1 MTNIEL
7 YSNYTIKRKYS
18 SISKLN
24 EQNNLH
30 PFFITGFSDG
40 ESYFSINI
48 VKSPKMKLGW
58 TVYLQFGIKLH
69 IKDSQL
75 LKLIQAYFNVGNITL
90 GKELCQYR
98 VTSIKDL
105 EIIINHFENYPLI
118 TQKWSDYQLFKLAFN
133 IIKNK
138 NHLTQDGLN
147 ELISIKSSM
156 NLGLGNEL
164 KLAFPNIK
172 PITRPKV
179 TNNIIQDPNWL
190 SGFVSAEGNFTVSIT
205 NSETNNVGKQVKLMF
220 FIYQHS
226 RDAELL
232 QNICN
237 YLECGK
243 YYSNTKR
250 NEGSVTVT
258 KFSDIDLK
266 IIPFFKNYPI
276 IGIKALD
283 FEDFYKIGELIKNKE
298 HLTIKGLEKIE
309 KIKSGMNT
317 KRIT

>member
-1 MTNIEL
+1 
-7 YSNYTIKRKYS
+7 
-18 SISKLN
+18 
-24 EQNNLH
+24 
-30 PFFITGFSDG
+30 
-40 ESYFSINI
+40 
-48 VKSPKMKLGW
+48 
-58 TVYLQFGIKLH
+58 
-69 IKDSQL
+69 
-75 LKLIQAYFNVGNITL
+75 
-90 GKELCQYR
+90 
-98 VTSIKDL
+98 
-105 EIIINHFENYPLI
+105 
-118 TQKWSDYQLFKLAFN
+118 
-133 IIKNK
+133 
-138 NHLTQDGLN
+138 
-147 ELISIKSSM
+147 M

-179 TNNIIQDPNWL
+179 TNNIIQDSTWL

-220 FIYQHS
+220 FISQHS

-243 YYSNTKR
+243 YYSSTKR